1 MNDNK
6 QYILDNLDKALQE
19 GWITA
24 YYQPIIRAVNGRV
37 CDEEALARWIDP
49 VKGFLSPADFI
60 PVLEEEKLIYKVDLH
75 ILDCVLEKM
84 KYMVN
89 TDHYMCSHSINLSR
103 SDFDMCDM
111 VQEIVTRVDKSGIP
125 RDKITWLFCMDG

>member
-1 MNDNK
+1 MEMNDNK

-49 VKGFLSPADFI
+49 VKGFFVTGRFYS
-60 PVLEEEKLIYKVDLH
+60 
-75 ILDCVLEKM
+75 
-84 KYMVN
+84 
-89 TDHYMCSHSINLSR
+89 CS
-103 SDFDMCDM
+103 
-111 VQEIVTRVDKSGIP
+111 
-125 RDKITWLFCMDG
+125 